1 LVPSLGAN
9 GCGIVQLSFVHR
21 AVVDFGFA
29 ALSMVSID
37 LTSVPEVA

>member
-1 LVPSLGAN
+1 LVPSLGTN
-9 GCGIVQLSFVHR
+9 GGILQLSFVHR

-37 LTSVPEVA
+37 LISVLEVA